1 MVQLLEKTGFDKN
14 GFTSRL
20 WYDKELIQT
29 RFKLPTREENF
40 NSNIF
45 SLIQE
50 SCLLSFY
57 FIRDKRFRQIASIVF
72 KLLKKVAKKDP
83 NCPYYLKNAFFELG
97 PTFVK
102 IGQFL
107 SSRRDIIPE
116 EYIKVLSEL
125 QDSIP
130 PIPFSEMKV
139 QIEKELRKPLE
150 TVFKSFNEEPI
161 ASASIGQVYRAE
173 LTNSMQ
179 VAVKVQRP
187 DLNVLFNQDL
197 AILRCLATYLE
208 RTTRLGKDREW
219 VQIIDEIGKTLFE
232 EIDFIQEGKNADRFR
247 KNLKYEERICIPRI
261 FWHYTTKKLITIE
274 FVPGTK
280 ITDLDTLKSKNI
292 DLKELALVL
301 VNAYFKQF
309 FEDGFYHA
317 DPHPGNIVVKYDGT
331 IVFYDFGMV
340 GRINKSLRKELTNV
354 LVSVVAQDTETLLS
368 TLKDLD
374 LVKPGA
380 DVEPLKRII
389 NEALYSYYDGT
400 KLDSLN
406 LNEMQGDLKILLKEK
421 PFKLPGKFTY
431 TLRMTGVLEGVCRT
445 LNPEFSLTGVAK
457 PYLQNWIKARSPESL
472 WKYLKLVFPKENAF
486 IKRISVYADVLKE
499 IPSYIA
505 LKEKMT
511 ETNNTEGYES
521 KPVSRDNNEN
531 RYQIEYT
538 NLKLKSAYNVI
549 FLLCFVIIGI
559 YLIQTNDVIPGFIGF
574 LLLST
579 SLFSSIWIVFWS
591 IIMSDK
597 LRKMN

>member
-208 RTTRLGKDREW
+208 RTTKLGKDREW

-317 DPHPGNIVVKYDGT
+317 DPHPGNIVVKDDGT

-340 GRINKSLRKELTNV
+340 GRINEALRGELANI
-354 LVSVVAQDTETLLS
+354 LLSVIGNDTETLL
-368 TLKDLD
+368 TALKKLELIKSDADL
-374 LVKPGA
+374 
-380 DVEPLKRII
+380 EPIKRII
-389 NEALYSYYDGT
+389 EQGAYRYYDGSR
-400 KLDSLN
+400 LDSLD
-406 LNEMQGDLKILLKEK
+406 LNSMEDDLKKIFEEK
-421 PFKLPGKFTY
+421 PMKLPSKFTY
-431 TLRMTGVLEGVCRT
+431 TLRATGTLEGICRT
-445 LNPEFSLTGVAK
+445 LDPDFSLIASSK
-457 PYLQNWIKARSPESL
+457 PYFKNWMKNNAPETKWVYLKTIFPKQNQLIDRVKIYLEVLKDLPYHVDRVRQLEKSESL
-472 WKYLKLVFPKENAF
+472 
-486 IKRISVYADVLKE
+486 
-499 IPSYIA
+499 
-505 LKEKMT
+505 
-511 ETNNTEGYES
+511 NTENS
-521 KPVSRDNNEN
+521 KTTLLENEN
-531 RYQIEYT
+531 
-538 NLKLKSAYNVI
+538 KSLQGEVKRFYFKSQLANGVI
-549 FLLCFVIIGI
+549 FVFCMVYLGSFLAEKANYFINITGFFV
-559 YLIQTNDVIPGFIGF
+559 LIAS
-574 LLLST
+574 LLS
-579 SLFSSIWIVFWS
+579 SIGLVVWAVS
-591 IIMSDK
+591 K
-597 LRKMN
+597 RKVLE